1 MLQEIAR
8 SRQQELL
15 AHPRQIALREE
26 WETAKDLDRL
36 QRSVRVVR
44 AAGLP
49 RHGELTE

>member
-15 AHPRQIALREE
+15 AHPRQTAFREE

-44 AAGLP
+44 ARLGLLP
-49 RHGELTE
+49 ATAS